1 MVDVIKRRIVGV
13 SDDSLHDGQVEIDME
28 NVMPLRF
35 STGLND
41 TTAVTAGQAITL
53 TVKLTDGMDP
63 KTVQWYK
70 DNNAIAGAT
79 ALTYTKA
86 NSAVADSGTYKVVA
100 HDGYG
105 NIISDSTVVTV
116 S

>member
-13 SDDSLHDGQVEIDME
+13 SDDSPQDRQVEIDME

>member
-13 SDDSLHDGQVEIDME
+13 SDDSPQGGQVEIDME
-28 NVMPLRF
+28 NVTPLRF

-41 TTAVTAGQAITL
+41 TTSVTSGQAITL
-53 TVKLTDGMDP
+53 TVVLADGMDP

-79 ALTYTKA
+79 GLTYTKA
-86 NSAVADSGTYKVVA
+86 NSAAADSGTYKVVA

>member
-13 SDDSLHDGQVEIDME
+13 SDDNPQDGQVEIDME

-35 STGLND
+35 STGLG
-41 TTAVTAGQAITL
+41 VTAAVNTGQAITL
-53 TVKLTDGMDP
+53 TVELADGMDP

-70 DNNAIAGAT
+70 DNNAIPGAT
-79 ALTYTKA
+79 GLTYTKA
-86 NSAVADSGTYKVVA
+86 NPVVADSGTYKVVA

-105 NIISDSTVVTV
+105 NIVSDSTVVTV

>member
-13 SDDSLHDGQVEIDME
+13 SDDSPQDGQVEIDME
-28 NVMPLRF
+28 NVTPLSF
-35 STGLND
+35 SSKPGD
-41 TTAVTAGQAITL
+41 TTAVTVGSAIGL
-53 TVKLTDGMDP
+53 TVVLAGGMDP

-70 DNNAIAGAT
+70 DNNAIDGAT
-79 ALTYTKA
+79 YLSYNKA
-86 NSAVADSGTYKVVA
+86 NAQVADSGTYKVVA

>member
-1 MVDVIKRRIVGV
+1 
-13 SDDSLHDGQVEIDME
+13 
-28 NVMPLRF
+28 MP
-35 STGLND
+35 
-41 TTAVTAGQAITL
+41 
-53 TVKLTDGMDP
+53 TDGGL

-70 DNNAIAGAT
+70 DNNAISGAT
-79 ALTYTKA
+79 GLTYTKA
-86 NSAVADSGTYKVVA
+86 NSAAADSGTYKVVA